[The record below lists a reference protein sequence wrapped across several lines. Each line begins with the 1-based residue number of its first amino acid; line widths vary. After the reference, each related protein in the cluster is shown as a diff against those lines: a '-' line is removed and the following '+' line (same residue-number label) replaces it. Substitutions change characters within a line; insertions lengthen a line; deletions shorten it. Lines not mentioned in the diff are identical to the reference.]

1 MKSKIT
7 SLWAVVLLMVAC
19 GGNDQPMATDAWSIW
34 QADSASLKV
43 AVMPTLD
50 CLPLYVAEECGLFD
64 REGLSVTLYPYE
76 AQMDCDTAL
85 QNGWVDGMMTD
96 LVRAER
102 LQEQGLPLHYAT
114 ATALSWQLI
123 TSRHARIN
131 TLPQL
136 DDKMLAMT
144 RYSGTSLLADLL
156 VDSAGLQPERV
167 FRIQV
172 NDVCVR
178 LDMLRTGVMD
188 ALLLPEPQASVALKS
203 DGKRLYDSRQ
213 SDLWLG
219 VMVFSQQSMSDSVR
233 HQQVEALLRA
243 YAAACDTLTVTGLAP
258 YKSLIAN
265 RCQLNVADLDSLSLD
280 VTFPAVGEPRQTDID
295 KAKAWLEKV
304 THQKTQD

>member
-1 MKSKIT
+1 
-7 SLWAVVLLMVAC
+7 
-19 GGNDQPMATDAWSIW
+19 MATDAWSIW

-178 LDMLRTGVMD
+178 LDMLRTRVMD

-203 DGKRLYDSRQ
+203 DAKRLYDSRQ

-219 VMVFSQQSMSDSVR
+219 VMVFSQQSMADSVR
-233 HQQVEALLRA
+233 HQQVEALLRV
-243 YAAACDTLTVTGLAP
+243 YAAACDTLTATGLAP

-295 KAKAWLEKV
+295 RAKAWLEKV

>member
-1 MKSKIT
+1 MLI
-7 SLWAVVLLMVAC
+7 AAC
-19 GGNDQPMATDAWSIW
+19 GGGNASSVPSDALSIW
-34 QADSASLKV
+34 RADSASLKV

-50 CLPLYVAEECGLFD
+50 CLPLYVAEECGFFD

-96 LVRAER
+96 LVRAEH

-123 TSRHARIN
+123 TGRHARIN

-144 RYSGTSLLADLL
+144 RYSGTSLLAAML
-156 VDSAGLQPERV
+156 VDSAELQPERV

-172 NDVCVR
+172 NDVSVR
-178 LDMLRTGVMD
+178 LGMLQTGVMD
-188 ALLLPEPQASVALKS
+188 ALLLPEPQASAARKS

-213 SDLWLG
+213 SDLRLG
-219 VMVFSQQSMSDSVR
+219 VMVFTQKVMADSVR
-233 HQQVEALLRA
+233 QQQVEALLRV
-243 YAAACDTLTVTGLAP
+243 YAAACDTLNARGLEP
-258 YKSLIAN
+258 YKTLIAS
-265 RCQLNVADLDSLSLD
+265 RCRLNIADLDSLSPD
-280 VTFPAVGEPRQTDID
+280 VDFPAVHEPRQADIV
-295 KAKAWLEKV
+295 KARAWLEKV
-304 THQKTQD
+304 TRERTQE